1 MLAVAA
7 MAAFSCAKE
16 TENQNDAVKPEVKT
30 PLVITAYTDDDIA
43 PDTKTSLSGVS
54 VVWTTTDVIAGYE
67 GVTKHTS
74 TSTAVSDGGKK
85 ATFTFSE
92 VSVDANLD
100 YLVYPA
106 AAAGAYDAG
115 LININLPSEQTA
127 VANSFANGANLSL
140 AEGLVDDDAV
150 LFKNLGGLIGIQIN
164 NDDIASVKFSANE
177 AMTGAGV
184 VDPSDCSTLC
194 DGAKYVKL
202 SGGLANGTPYYAVIY
217 PRTYSGLQIEVTN
230 TSGQVATYTN
240 DTPLTIERND
250 NLFIAELTIPSGK
263 WVTPTKG
270 SEYSWTLESGD
281 LGVSATPATSVTKG
295 SPLTTWDTAFTWSSS
310 AFLNTDGTKGV
321 QVGSGSNPCSALTLS
336 TSGYTQYVESVV
348 VNFSHASSGGAA
360 LSVTV
365 GDTALKNGEK
375 TVVNATNTAT
385 AYTFNAASLV
395 KGDIVLR
402 FTNSA
407 SKAFYVKSIVIN
419 PDTRTAVTLSFDD
432 EAIDDQTTV
441 SHTFTGQAVNSST
454 DATAV
459 TSNIIWGITG
469 DAITSS
475 FSTSTG
481 ALVLNGSAGTATV
494 TASFAGDENYKPA
507 NASYSISVSKVKLT
521 TPSASASKSG
531 TDAIA
536 VSWTEDD
543 ALVASYTVT
552 CTDQSNR
559 SIDAGG
565 TASTTFSSLDGGI
578 YTVTVVA
585 VPTDTDTYVSSDA
598 WTSSSIKIG
607 DDPVAF
613 YTATFE
619 GDGERQTDTGSN
631 NYTGSDNTYTVS
643 GVSWTLNYA
652 DAVSNANRL
661 DGDGDIMARIAKNA
675 DTHPTAETANIL
687 SAEKTI
693 TKITFLSK
701 LTNMTLAVQYHDGG
715 TSWKTITPSK
725 DTSVEATYGYS
736 YTFTTPITVNT
747 FKLKFTW
754 SRSSGTAK
762 IDSQLDDIT
771 VIGY

>member
-1 MLAVAA
+1 MKKYSYISMLAVAA

-92 VSVDANLD
+92 VSVDADLE

-217 PRTYSGLQIEVTN
+217 PGTYSGLQIEVTN

-240 DTPLTIERND
+240 STPLTIARNG

-281 LGVSATPATSVTKG
+281 LGVSATPATSVIKG

-310 AFLNTDGTKGV
+310 AFLSTDGTKGV

-494 TASFAGDENYKPA
+494 TASFAGDENYKSA
-507 NASYSISVSKVKLT
+507 NASYTITVSKVKLAT
-521 TPSASASKSG
+521 PTSPVAAEKSGDDAIVVTLPTGISNVGSYSVTCTGETTQVVASGTPSVTFSSLADG
-531 TDAIA
+531 
-536 VSWTEDD
+536 
-543 ALVASYTVT
+543 SYTVT
-552 CTDQSNR
+552 V
-559 SIDAGG
+559 
-565 TASTTFSSLDGGI
+565 TAIPS
-578 YTVTVVA
+578 
-585 VPTDTDTYVSSDA
+585 DTSVYLNSDA
-598 WTSSSIKIG
+598 WSSSEIIVGTSSLYATLYDSALVLPQGTNTGYESRSYTDDKGNTWETVSACANPSKSPTYPMIQLRAQTSTKAAYIQIPTMPYDIKTISFI
-607 DDPVAF
+607 V
-613 YTATFE
+613 
-619 GDGERQTDTGSN
+619 TGS
-631 NYTGSDNTYTVS
+631 S
-643 GVSWTLNYA
+643 A
-652 DAVSNANRL
+652 
-661 DGDGDIMARIAKNA
+661 
-675 DTHPTAETANIL
+675 TAEDGAKTAVKLQFQETAAYNASVIL
-687 SAEKTI
+687 EG
-693 TKITFLSK
+693 
-701 LTNMTLAVQYHDGG
+701 GG
-715 TSWKTITPSK
+715 TSTNSITLNFAGKSYKTGYITADGSLRIWKIV
-725 DTSVEATYGYS
+725 VEY
-736 YTFTTPITVNT
+736 
-747 FKLKFTW
+747 
-754 SRSSGTAK
+754 
-762 IDSQLDDIT
+762 
-771 VIGY
+771 